1 MDNNSS
7 LSSRIIPVILVF
19 FGLILLYYLYQYL
32 FHPNETSYIL
42 LSGIQTADVDPTKS
56 IVVGNSK
63 LPAIY
68 EGGEFTVSTWIY
80 ITNWGYRSQYYKSI
94 LSIGG
99 AEFDTI
105 QLFLGGNRPKL
116 HVRLYT
122 KDSSSTTVIPDGTD
136 DTCSKTRKEVIFETI
151 PTDSGLLDSGPI
163 CDLPDLDLQ
172 RWVNITV
179 TVNGKTVDVYLDG
192 KLSRSCVLPKF
203 FKVDTSGYAAT
214 LLKKGGFGGQIANTV
229 MYDSALNPDRIYHLF
244 MSGPNPINSIIDWLS
259 SIFSINISVNLN

>member
-1 MDNNSS
+1 MDSNSS
-7 LSSRIIPVILVF
+7 LSSRIFPVILVF

-42 LSGIQTADVDPTKS
+42 LSGTQPANIDEAK
-56 IVVGNSK
+56 VVTSDK
-63 LPAIY
+63 LPPIY

-80 ITNWGYRSQYYKSI
+80 ITNWAYRSQHYKSI

-99 AEFDTI
+99 RKFDTI

-122 KDSSSTTVIPDGTD
+122 KDNTTTVNPIGND
-136 DTCSKTRKEVIFETI
+136 DTCSESRKEAMFDILQ
-151 PTDSGLLDSGPI
+151 TDSGLLDNGPM

-192 KLSRSCVLPKF
+192 KLSRSCVLPNF
-203 FKVDTSGYAAT
+203 FKVDAGGYSAY

-229 MYDSALNPDRIYHLF
+229 MYDSALNPDHIYRLF
-244 MSGPNPINSIIDWLS
+244 MSGPNPINSIIDWLY
-259 SIFSINISVNLN
+259 SIFSLNLSVKLN